1 MSSTDNAR
9 TLEVFILTYN
19 RAKFL
24 RESIES
30 VLASSFKD
38 FTLTVVDNCSTDN
51 TKEVVDSFSD
61 PRLSYVKHPENIGGI
76 NNINSAIK
84 MGKGDY
90 IVLFHD
96 DDKMCPGML
105 EEEYN
110 FLEAHSDAGC
120 VSCLTSDFLEDGTV
134 IDAKATY
141 EGEYKIY
148 KGRELFDA
156 YFADGTNTCC
166 PSIMYRREILAKHE
180 LIFDPAVG
188 PCCDLKLLMDIE
200 RYGYGVA
207 SINKCL
213 MLTRRHGEQDSTMNF
228 VPMHIKLYDYLYKDP
243 YYGPMFLEKT
253 DYRNYKYHDFSKA
266 LASMQ
271 IKGIKD
277 SKELKDLEKS
287 LRKSCRGSFSD
298 RAKYTVTATATRLF
312 PGLMR
317 KIYYKH
323 KGATA

>member
-1 MSSTDNAR
+1 MSSTDNAH

-19 RAKFL
+19 RANYL

-51 TKEVVDSFSD
+51 TKDVVDSFTD

-110 FLEAHSDAGC
+110 FLEAHPDAGC
-120 VSCLTSDFLEDGTV
+120 VSCLTSDFLTDGTV
-134 IDAKATY
+134 IDSKATY

-148 KGRELFDA
+148 KGRELFDV
-156 YFADGTNTCC
+156 YFGEGTNTCC
-166 PSIMYRREILAKHE
+166 PSIMYRREILEKHE

-188 PCCDLKLLMDIE
+188 PCCDIKLLMDIE

-207 SINKCL
+207 SLNKCL
-213 MLTRRHGEQDSTMNF
+213 MLTRRHEGQDSTMNF
-228 VPMHIKLYDYLYKDP
+228 VPMHIELYDYLYKDP
-243 YYGPMFLEKT
+243 YYSPMFLEKET
-253 DYRNYKYHDFSKA
+253 FRTYKYQDFSKA
-266 LASMQ
+266 LASME

-277 SKELKDLEKS
+277 RDYLRSHEKS
-287 LRKSCRGSFSD
+287 LRASCKGTFKAR
-298 RAKYTVTATATRLF
+298 TVYSVTVAACKLC
-312 PGLMR
+312 PGLMK

-323 KGATA
+323 KGAAS